1 MEWRYFFRE
10 NAHLSLLKKKEK
22 CILKASRHRT
32 EDPSKKKHLQAK
44 MIKRNENY
52 VEKVQWAKGRKK
64 NTIFVNIFFEWKKK
78 SGKLR
83 KKIPKN
89 VDFC

>member
-1 MEWRYFFRE
+1 MEGRYFFRE

-52 VEKVQWAKGRKK
+52 VEKVQRAKVRKK
-64 NTIFVNIFFEWKKK
+64 STIFSEFFFRMVN
-78 SGKLR
+78 G
-83 KKIPKN
+83 
-89 VDFC
+89 V

>member
-1 MEWRYFFRE
+1 MEGRYFFRE

-52 VEKVQWAKGRKK
+52 VEKVQRAKVQKK
-64 NTIFVNIFFEWKKK
+64 VQFLVNFFQKE
-78 SGKLR
+78 SE
-83 KKIPKN
+83 N
-89 VDFC
+89 

>member
-52 VEKVQWAKGRKK
+52 VEKVQRAKVQKK
-64 NTIFVNIFFEWKKK
+64 VQFLVNFFQKE
-78 SGKLR
+78 SE
-83 KKIPKN
+83 N
-89 VDFC
+89 

>member
-1 MEWRYFFRE
+1 MEGRYFFRE

-52 VEKVQWAKGRKK
+52 VEKVQRAKVQKK
-64 NTIFVNIFFEWKKK
+64 VQFLVNFF
-78 SGKLR
+78 
-83 KKIPKN
+83 
-89 VDFC
+89 F

>member
-1 MEWRYFFRE
+1 MRKGDFRE

-52 VEKVQWAKGRKK
+52 VEKVQRAKVRKK
-64 NTIFVNIFFEWKKK
+64 STIFSEFFFRMEK
-78 SGKLR
+78 G
-83 KKIPKN
+83 
-89 VDFC
+89 V

>member
-52 VEKVQWAKGRKK
+52 VEKVHQRAQVRKK
-64 NTIFVNIFFEWKKK
+64 VQFLVNFFFRMEK
-78 SGKLR
+78 G
-83 KKIPKN
+83 
-89 VDFC
+89 V

>member
-1 MEWRYFFRE
+1 MRKGDFRE

-44 MIKRNENY
+44 MIKRNEIMLRMHS
-52 VEKVQWAKGRKK
+52 GL
-64 NTIFVNIFFEWKKK
+64 K
-78 SGKLR
+78 SGKST
-83 KKIPKN
+83 I
-89 VDFC
+89 

>member
-52 VEKVQWAKGRKK
+52 VEKVQRAKVRKK
-64 NTIFVNIFFEWKKK
+64 STIFSEFFFRMEK
-78 SGKLR
+78 G
-83 KKIPKN
+83 
-89 VDFC
+89 V

>member
-52 VEKVQWAKGRKK
+52 VEKVQRAKVQKK
-64 NTIFVNIFFEWKKK
+64 VQFLVNFFSK
-78 SGKLR
+78 G
-83 KKIPKN
+83 
-89 VDFC
+89 V

>member
-1 MEWRYFFRE
+1 MEGRYFFRE

-52 VEKVQWAKGRKK
+52 VVKVQRAKVRKK
-64 NTIFVNIFFEWKKK
+64 VQFLVNFFFRMEK
-78 SGKLR
+78 G
-83 KKIPKN
+83 
-89 VDFC
+89 V